1 MSPSVYDLLES
12 LNFLRG
18 IPAAVII
25 LVAAY
30 VAVVA
35 WDLRPAV
42 LALGVQY
49 VMAGLLFVDLLDPR
63 LAVVYVI
70 AGVFVTVITF
80 ITAWQV
86 SWGRRP
92 SSLAAD
98 EVARSEVAPTR
109 RIGRFTIGDRNLL
122 RLTLSSGVLVAALIM
137 VRSPSIILPGMSAEA
152 AYPSTAAAGLMALG
166 LVGLAVSTGP
176 LPSGIGLL
184 VFLNGFAL
192 YYSALDQA
200 FVMAVAFAALQLI
213 VAVATAYLAQAR
225 FLPVDSLE

>member
-12 LNFLRG
+12 LTFLRG
-18 IPAAVII
+18 IPAAVMV

-30 VAVVA
+30 IAVVA

-49 VMAGLLFVDLLDPR
+49 VVAGLLFVDLLDPR

-80 ITAWQV
+80 ITAWQIN
-86 SWGRRP
+86 WGRRP
-92 SSLAAD
+92 SSLTAEESALPD
-98 EVARSEVAPTR
+98 NTPAR
-109 RIGRFTIGDRNLL
+109 RIGLFTITDRDLL
-122 RLTLSSGVLVAALIM
+122 RLTLSSGVLVGALIIA
-137 VRSPSIILPGMSAEA
+137 RSPSIILPGMSAEA
-152 AYPSTAAAGLMALG
+152 AYLSTAAAGLMALG

-200 FVMAVAFAALQLI
+200 FVMAVVFAALQLI